1 MVLGTSNQI
10 WEVDMMNRYF
20 NRPIA
25 PNDAPVTG
33 EISSDDT
40 TTLQPLQEFTTDCT
54 KMITSSPNRSLSP
67 SEYFTVASPHVSTL
81 LVSPQN
87 FSDIQTIANSYPSG
101 LTDFLGFE
109 CRLNGDESQTD
120 WALAISGKGDARYIL
135 ADFLNNGYLPQSSKQ
150 TYEWQQI
157 QKFSKMWTD
166 SNSILH
172 NKIVGAWLEFDMPD
186 SLPEVL
192 VPSVF
197 FNPANINGITA
208 HDPAQYEWFTK
219 KAIPILIG
227 RRLSKTIELNLRAC
241 IQKMPRKAS
250 LFIVGVMLSRKTS
263 DIRMSVLFRDS
274 RQIMSYLDE
283 IGWSDDET
291 ETFASLIKELDAKK
305 VNRMVLDF
313 DVGKQIGKKIAV
325 ECSFYPNHHHKE
337 EYWKELLDFLVEKGF
352 VTPEKRDE
360 LLRFPGKEQ
369 EHSSIVR
376 YITHVKIVYEPGK
389 PIKAKAYLAIRHFL
403 DAATTMMKN

>member
-1 MVLGTSNQI
+1 
-10 WEVDMMNRYF
+10 MMNRYF
-20 NRPIA
+20 NQPIA
-25 PNDAPVTG
+25 SNDALATG
-33 EISSDDT
+33 EISQNDT
-40 TTLQPLQEFTTDCT
+40 TTLQPPQKFTADYT
-54 KMITSSPNRSLSP
+54 KMNTSSSKRSFSPN
-67 SEYFTVASPHVSTL
+67 EYFTLASPHVSSL

-87 FSDIQTIANSYPSG
+87 FSNIQTIANSYPSG
-101 LTDFLGFE
+101 LTNFLGFE

-120 WALAISGKGDARYIL
+120 WALAISGKGNARYIL
-135 ADFLNNGYLPQSSKQ
+135 EDFLNNGYLSQSSKQ
-150 TYEWQQI
+150 TSEWQQI

-172 NKIVGAWLEFDMPD
+172 SKIVGAWLEFDMPD
-186 SLPEVL
+186 SLQEVL

-208 HDPAQYEWFTK
+208 NDPAQYEWFTK
-219 KAIPILIG
+219 KAIPILAG
-227 RRLSKTIELNLRAC
+227 RRLSKTIELNLQAC

-274 RQIMSYLDE
+274 RKIIPYLDE

-291 ETFASLIKELDAKK
+291 ETFTSLIKKLDAKK

-313 DVGKQIGKKIAV
+313 DVGKHIGKKIAV
-325 ECSFYPNHHHKE
+325 ECSFYPNHNHEE
-337 EYWKELLDFLVEKGF
+337 EYWKELLDFLVEEGI
-352 VTPEKRDE
+352 VNPEKRDE
-360 LLRFPGKEQ
+360 LLHFPGTEQ
-369 EHSSIVR
+369 VHSSIVR

-403 DAATTMMKN
+403 NATTMMKN

>member
-1 MVLGTSNQI
+1 
-10 WEVDMMNRYF
+10 MMNRYF
-20 NRPIA
+20 NHPIA
-25 PNDAPVTG
+25 SNDANITG
-33 EISSDDT
+33 ELNPDKNT
-40 TTLQPLQEFTTDCT
+40 TIQPFQNFNTDYT
-54 KMITSSPNRSLSP
+54 KMITSSPRGNLSP
-67 SEYFTVASPHVSTL
+67 NEYFTVASSHVSNL
-81 LVSPQN
+81 LVSPKN

-101 LTDFLGFE
+101 LTNFLGFE

-120 WALAISGKGDARYIL
+120 WALAISGKGNARYIL
-135 ADFLNNGYLPQSSKQ
+135 EDFLNNGYLSQSSKQ
-150 TYEWQQI
+150 TFEWQQI

-172 NKIVGAWLEFDMPD
+172 NKIIGAWLEFDMPE

-192 VPSVF
+192 VPSIF

-208 HDPAQYEWFTK
+208 HDPAQYEWFTE
-219 KAIPILIG
+219 KAIPILTG
-227 RRLSKTIELNLRAC
+227 RRLSKTIELNLQAC

-274 RQIMSYLDE
+274 RQIMPYLNE

-291 ETFASLIKELDAKK
+291 ESFASLIKELDAKK

-325 ECSFYPNHHHKE
+325 ECSFYPNRHHE
-337 EYWKELLDFLVEKGF
+337 EKYWKDLLDFLVEKGF
-352 VTPEKRDE
+352 VNPKKRDG

-369 EHSSIVR
+369 EYSNIVR

-389 PIKAKAYLAIRHFL
+389 PIKAKAYLAIKHFL
-403 DAATTMMKN
+403 KTATTMIEN